1 MSHMAKFISDFAST
15 IQEIDNAAME
25 EGAEKTGS
33 KSRLKKWNRRMLQ
46 NFQALAQLKANTGL
60 TDDWKELNVKSI
72 QLLEPMV
79 REVLASIKLTRKANL

>member
-15 IQEIDNAAME
+15 IQEIDNAAMQ
-25 EGAEKTGS
+25 EGAENPGS
-33 KSRLKKWNRRMLQ
+33 KSRLKKWNRKMLQ

-60 TDDWKELNVKSI
+60 TDDWKELNIKSI

-79 REVLASIKLTRKANL
+79 REVLASIKLTRKAN